1 MPIRLTTF
9 SKGGG
14 CGCKIAPDL
23 LESLLQ
29 HTPENFN
36 KALLVGNDNKDDA
49 AVYETENGQC
59 IISTTDFFLP
69 IVDSP
74 YDFGQI
80 AAANAISDVYAMGGT
95 PIMALAILG
104 WPTDTIP
111 MEAAQ
116 EVMKGAQAI
125 CDKAGI
131 PIAGGHSIQTS
142 EPLFGLSVNG
152 LVQKA
157 NLKKN
162 NTCEASDFLYLT
174 KPLGIGLMANALKHD
189 KLSEAGYQRLI
200 TLTTTL
206 NSIGAQL
213 GQMPDVTAIT
223 DVTGFGLLGHL
234 SEMLGKEKGATL
246 YLDNIPVEPEA
257 KTIAEQ
263 FVYPN
268 ITTNNYN
275 FIKDRTTGLNGLEF
289 LWLCDPQTSGGL
301 LFTSKSEVNLPD
313 CIYIGT
319 ISNSGKIE
327 LL

>member
-1 MPIRLTTF
+1 MPIKLTTF

-36 KALLVGNDNKDDA
+36 KALLVGNDSKDDA

-104 WPTDTIP
+104 WPVDTIP
-111 MEAAQ
+111 MEVAQ
-116 EVMKGAQAI
+116 EVMKGAQSI
-125 CDKAGI
+125 CEKAGI

-162 NTCEASDFLYLT
+162 NTCETGDFLYLT

-200 TLTTTL
+200 ALTTTL
-206 NSIGAQL
+206 NSIGTQL
-213 GQMPDVTAIT
+213 GQMPEITAIT

-234 SEMLGKEKGATL
+234 SEMLGQDKGARL
-246 YLDNIPVEPEA
+246 YLDKIPVEPEA
-257 KTIAEQ
+257 KSIAEQ

-275 FIKDRTTGLNGLEF
+275 FIKDRSTGLNGLEF

-301 LFTSKSEVNLPD
+301 LFTSKTQVTIEG
-313 CIYIGT
+313 CILIGT
-319 ISNSGKIE
+319 ISDSGKME